1 MRGILV
7 REVPCGEFCRLS
19 LVAFLLA
26 SCWLFPHLLN
36 AAAGT
41 VAAVGAC
48 TAVDR
53 EAAAAAFPVEVSEAA
68 AVVAFAAA
76 AIEADTAALAVFA
89 DITAIGA
96 ISATRFTMAAF

>member
-1 MRGILV
+1 MVERY
-7 REVPCGEFCRLS
+7 PCGELCRLS

-26 SCWLFPHLLN
+26 SCWLFPGLHN

-48 TAVDR
+48 MAAGQ
-53 EAAAAAFPVEVSEAA
+53 AAAEASPVEVSEAG

-76 AIEADTAALAVFA
+76 DIEADTAALAAFA

-96 ISATRFTMAAF
+96 ISATYYSAGA